1 VLKIRL
7 QRTGRKGIPF
17 YRVVVAEHKS
27 SVKGK
32 YVAQL
37 GFYNPLV
44 KPWQFKVDNEKIAE
58 WIKKGATPSNTVAR
72 LLKADGVKG
81 MEKFI
86 IEMKDRKKKGEE
98 AAAKTAPAAEK
109 KEEAVKVA
117 PAEEKKEEP
126 PQEAPKLE
134 KKEKAP
140 KEEK

>member
-1 VLKIRL
+1 MLKIRL

-17 YRVVVAEHKS
+17 YRIVVAEHKS

-44 KPWQFKVDNEKIAE
+44 KPWQFKVDAEKAAE
-58 WIKKGATPSNTVAR
+58 WIKKGAKPSNTVAR
-72 LLKADGVKG
+72 LMKASGIKD
-81 MEKFI
+81 MEQFI

-98 AAAKTAPAAEK
+98 AAVKTEPVAEK
-109 KEEAVKVA
+109 KEET
-117 PAEEKKEEP
+117 P
-126 PQEAPKLE
+126 
-134 KKEKAP
+134 P